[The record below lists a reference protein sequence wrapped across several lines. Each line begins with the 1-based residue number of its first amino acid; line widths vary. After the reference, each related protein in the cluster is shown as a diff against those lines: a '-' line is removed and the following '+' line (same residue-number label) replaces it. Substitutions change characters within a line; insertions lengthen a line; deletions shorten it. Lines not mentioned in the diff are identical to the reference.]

1 MGTIKDKNGRD
12 LVDAEEIRMRWKEYR
27 EELYQKDL
35 NEPDYYNGVVRHPEP
50 DTLEC
55 KVKWALRSIAVS
67 KASRCDEILAELFR
81 SLMKPSRFCF
91 HYVSKSRWPRSGLR
105 NGKSQS
111 SSQFPRRVKV
121 KVKLLSCVRLFATPW
136 MVAYQA
142 PLSIGFSRQECWS
155 RLPFPSPGDLPHPGI
170 EPRSPTLQ
178 PDALL
183 SEPPGKPLQ
192 EG

>member
-67 KASRCDEILAELFR
+67 KASRCDEIPAELFI
-81 SLMKPSRFCF
+81 SLKEDAIKVLHSLC
-91 HYVSKSRWPRSGLR
+91 HQIWKTEQWP
-105 NGKSQS
+105 
-111 SSQFPRRVKV
+111 
-121 KVKLLSCVRLFATPW
+121 
-136 MVAYQA
+136 
-142 PLSIGFSRQECWS
+142 E
-155 RLPFPSPGDLPHPGI
+155 D
-170 EPRSPTLQ
+170 
-178 PDALL
+178 
-183 SEPPGKPLQ
+183 
-192 EG
+192 